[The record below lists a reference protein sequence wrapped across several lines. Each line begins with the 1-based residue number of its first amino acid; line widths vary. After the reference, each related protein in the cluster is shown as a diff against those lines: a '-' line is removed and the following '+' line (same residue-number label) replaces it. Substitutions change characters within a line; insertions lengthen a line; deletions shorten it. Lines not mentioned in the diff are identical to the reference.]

1 MTEEDE
7 EKRLDELDK
16 LFPELIDLKQK
27 EDLLLGFP
35 VTKYD
40 PIEKRAYKLYP
51 NGEKT
56 YV

>member
-1 MTEEDE
+1 MTEEAE
-7 EKRLDELDK
+7 EKRQDELEK

-40 PIEKRAYKLYP
+40 PAKKKAYKLYP
-51 NGEKT
+51 NGEKI